1 VRKFRWQAYCSAG
14 RNANDEAISRRLAM
28 GKLSREQ
35 RFDMRVL
42 AVVALLLM
50 ITAIIMLTVASDIFW
65 TAVG

>member
-1 VRKFRWQAYCSAG
+1 
-14 RNANDEAISRRLAM
+14 M